1 MWLTDWMF
9 SSFYHFLSIWVEG
22 YLRKYRLATA
32 GMVSGDVLEV
42 GAGTGANLP
51 YYRRDINL
59 TLLEPSPA
67 MRKRLS
73 RKIMKLKRKDQVVS
87 DRGEK
92 LPFPDDSFDYV
103 VSTLTLCSVRD
114 SKAVLSEIRRV
125 LRVGGIL
132 YFYEHVAADQGIT
145 RWFQDKLNSMWK
157 IWAGGCNLNRQ
168 IDLEIQTGG
177 FRVVRISRFR
187 LPISPPILR
196 PSIVG
201 FACV

>member
-1 MWLTDWMF
+1 
-9 SSFYHFLSIWVEG
+9 
-22 YLRKYRLATA
+22 
-32 GMVSGDVLEV
+32 
-42 GAGTGANLP
+42 
-51 YYRRDINL
+51 
-59 TLLEPSPA
+59 
-67 MRKRLS
+67 
-73 RKIMKLKRKDQVVS
+73 MKLKRKDQVVS

-114 SKAVLSEIRRV
+114 SKVVLSEIRRV

-157 IWAGGCNLNRQ
+157 ICAGGCNLNRE